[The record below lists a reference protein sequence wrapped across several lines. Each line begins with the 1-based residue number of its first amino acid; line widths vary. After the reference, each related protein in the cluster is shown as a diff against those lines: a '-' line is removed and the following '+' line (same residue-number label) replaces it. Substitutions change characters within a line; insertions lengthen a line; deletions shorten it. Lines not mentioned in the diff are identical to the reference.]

1 MKLNHIILCTVFLL
15 VAGIGYASGRSRGR
29 EAGKKSGSLLRSGY
43 LLTKTEQ

>member
-29 EAGKKSGSLLRSGY
+29 KPEKSQGVF
-43 LLTKTEQ
+43 